1 MFILFAILLLNLV
14 ISFWNASVVGRYW
27 TEKKD
32 LPGWMRFMMWC
43 GAIMATCGFFVVYV
57 TIITMVMHDLH
68 LFETLSMMLF
78 KIEMTA
84 ETAETLTQNI
94 FDLAYLIV
102 VFPILGTG
110 MCIWINSLAAAYIRR
125 DLTSVGIAGWNTF
138 AQVHNTVNAVRYVP
152 QATSSLFKSIKI
164 KGKGAAGLAYIVL
177 FLLPIVVSL
186 GGAIATTA
194 AIIKAS
200 DEKYQLEDMATVK

>member
-1 MFILFAILLLNLV
+1 MFILFFMLLLNLV
-14 ISFWNASVVGRYW
+14 ISFWNASAVGRYW

-57 TIITMVMHDLH
+57 SILTMIMHDLH
-68 LFETLSMMLF
+68 LFEALAMILF
-78 KIEMTA
+78 KVEMTA
-84 ETAETLTQNI
+84 ETAEMLTQNI
-94 FDLAYLIV
+94 FDLAYLVII
-102 VFPILGTG
+102 FPVLGTG
-110 MCIWINSLAAAYIRR
+110 MCIWVNSLAVAYIRR
-125 DLTSVGIAGWNTF
+125 DWASVGVAGWNTF

-152 QATSSLFKSIKI
+152 RATSSLFKGIKV

-177 FLLPIVVSL
+177 LLLPIVISL

-194 AIIKAS
+194 VVIKAS
-200 DEKYQLEDMATVK
+200 DEKYQLEDVASAK